1 MTHFTLPAMVTGP
14 GSSTGLKMGQ
24 SEAVNVGF
32 CGKHQKG
39 SSGDHFV
46 TFKNIVSA
54 CCTSGTN
61 SVKSNTGRLCFKLKN
76 KVWKCIL
83 P

>member
-1 MTHFTLPAMVTGP
+1 MTGFTLPAMVTGP
-14 GSSTGLKMGQ
+14 GSRTGLKIGE

-46 TFKNIVSA
+46 TYKNITAA

-61 SVKSNTGRLCFKLKN
+61 TVL
-76 KVWKCIL
+76 V
-83 P
+83 